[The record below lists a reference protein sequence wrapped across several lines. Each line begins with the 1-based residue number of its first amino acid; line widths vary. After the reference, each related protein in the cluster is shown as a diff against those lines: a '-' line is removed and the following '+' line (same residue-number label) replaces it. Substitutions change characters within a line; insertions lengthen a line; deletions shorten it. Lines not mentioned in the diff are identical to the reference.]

1 MDTRAEPRAAAPL
14 GLETWGPGGTG
25 GCLCYLEKCCG
36 NVGGDT
42 LIRLGCVLLLFSLP
56 PPNPERLVSGLAHGR
71 GSVNMTKEAC
81 TRHRGLIP
89 ALQARGW
96 WWGLGAGGRDG
107 CDLQEPE
114 RPFWGDSRSRA
125 LETGTL

>member
-14 GLETWGPGGTG
+14 GLESWGPGGTG

-56 PPNPERLVSGLAHGR
+56 PPQPRAPREWTGPREGLSEHDQRGLHKAQRSHSSFAGSGL
-71 GSVNMTKEAC
+71 VV
-81 TRHRGLIP
+81 
-89 ALQARGW
+89 
-96 WWGLGAGGRDG
+96 GAGGRG
-107 CDLQEPE
+107 AGRL
-114 RPFWGDSRSRA
+114 
-125 LETGTL
+125 